1 MKKTE
6 AISILELIREE
17 VETPIPE
24 LTSVGLAIS
33 ALTGGIEALEKT
45 MYGVSAED
53 LVKTLDSAKKD
64 ALYRILRKE
73 HVSADICSH
82 AVTLQKPLNALGI
95 DKTAELYINGRY
107 NNELPYWDNLESI
120 INEIYMEDKYRD
132 VDCI

>member
-1 MKKTE
+1 MPDKDYIYVLGIDGKPQMPTKRKRYIKK
-6 AISILELIREE
+6 L
-17 VETPIPE
+17 
-24 LTSVGLAIS
+24 
-33 ALTGGIEALEKT
+33 
-45 MYGVSAED
+45 
-53 LVKTLDSAKKD
+53 LDAAKKD

-95 DKTAELYINGRY
+95 DKAAEFYINGRY